1 MASLSRAISNSLQE
15 VIAEDQLYTL
25 VMPVIGLGSEDS
37 EDMAAATV
45 TRAVLNFL
53 LGLKPQLQL
62 VLQPVNPVRSL
73 AFLIY
78 ANYGCQILLLMCRG
92 CEQKHILMST
102 IFLAM
107 LMFHTCTCMLAYIFK
122 TCDAL

>member
-25 VMPVIGLGSEDS
+25 VLPAIGLGSEDS

-45 TRAVLNFL
+45 TIAVLNFL
-53 LGLKPQLQL
+53 LGLKPQ
-62 VLQPVNPVRSL
+62 PVNPVRSL
-73 AFLIY
+73 AFLTY

-92 CEQKHILMST
+92 CEQKHILIST

-107 LMFHTCTCMLAYIFK
+107 LMFHTYMHACIHLQ
-122 TCDAL
+122 DL